1 MSDGNTTS
9 AGDLTR
15 SLSGAIQS
23 HPLPAALIGMGLV
36 WLFSGGKSLLS
47 AAGEDADGSG
57 GAKRASSNATSI
69 GVSNSRVFAAAHSNI
84 VDLMDRQP
92 LVLGAIG
99 LSVGAAMAAALPST
113 AVETDLLGQASAD
126 LQARTRVVAGDVTE
140 RAADLA
146 DGLTAVITK
155 EAQTQ
160 GLTVES
166 LKQSTSG
173 ASRKVQNIVAQS
185 TERLRSTT

>member
-1 MSDGNTTS
+1 MSDANTTS

-36 WLFSGGKSLLS
+36 WLLSGGKSLLS
-47 AAGEDADGSG
+47 SADGSG
-57 GAKRASSNATSI
+57 GVTRSSSDGASI
-69 GVSNSRVFAAAHSNI
+69 RGSNSRVFAAAQSNI
-84 VDLMDRQP
+84 ADLMDRQP

-99 LSVGAAMAAALPST
+99 LGVGAAMAAALPST
-113 AVETDLLGQASAD
+113 SVEVELLGQASAD
-126 LQARTRVVAGDVTE
+126 LHARTREIAGKVTDQ
-140 RAADLA
+140 AADLA
-146 DGLTAVITK
+146 DGVTAAITN
-155 EAQTQ
+155 EARAQ

-166 LKQSTSG
+166 LRHSTSD

-185 TERLRSTT
+185 TERLRSGPIANT